1 MFGKLK
7 RVLSQTTVLAAIL
20 AAPAVAEAQTKVN
33 LGTVQSFGAVTTY
46 IAKEKGYFKDAGLDV
61 EIVDMNSSANVLA
74 ILARGDLQIVE
85 GGVSAGFF
93 NALEQNLPV
102 IMAADRVSTPIGHE
116 MIVAQKNQGKITKLQ
131 DLKGLTVG
139 SNGPGSITTYEVGK
153 MLETVGMKLEDI
165 DIKILGFSQMGP
177 ALASGALDAAL
188 VIPPFAAS
196 FREQK
201 IGYSIAEV
209 DKLVKPTPMT
219 IAVAFM
225 NTEWA
230 AKNKEVAQRFFV
242 AYMRATRDY
251 CIAYHHG
258 PNRKEVIDIALKNGL
273 DKSAESLE
281 KNIWT
286 GRTMDGVIKIDS
298 MLDIQDYYKK
308 VGLTKATFPA
318 NRIVTTEFVDYAN
331 KQLGPPPKVNP
342 ESKLE
347 NCR

>member
-7 RVLSQTTVLAAIL
+7 SVLSLAAIL
-20 AAPAVAEAQTKVN
+20 AAPAIAQAQTKIN

-46 IAKEKGYFKDAGLDV
+46 IAREKGYFKDVGIDID
-61 EIVDMNSSANVLA
+61 IVDMNSSANVLA

-102 IMAADRVSTPIGHE
+102 IMVADRVSTPIGHQ
-116 MIVAQKNQGKITKLQ
+116 MIVAQKNQGKISKLQ

-153 MLETVGMKLEDI
+153 MLETVGMKLDDV

-188 VIPPFAAS
+188 VIPPFAAA
-196 FREQK
+196 FEDQK
-201 IGYSIAEV
+201 IGYSIASV
-209 DKLVKPTPMT
+209 DALVKPTPMT

-230 AKNKEVAQRFFV
+230 AKNKDAAQRFFV

-251 CIAYHHG
+251 CVAYHGG

-286 GRTMDGVIKIDS
+286 GRTMDGVIKVDS

-318 NRIVTTEFVDYAN
+318 DRIVTREFVDYAN
-331 KQLGPPPKVNP
+331 QKLGPPPKTNP
-342 ESKLE
+342 DSKLE

>member
-1 MFGKLK
+1 
-7 RVLSQTTVLAAIL
+7 
-20 AAPAVAEAQTKVN
+20 
-33 LGTVQSFGAVTTY
+33 VQSFGAVTTY
-46 IAKEKGYFKDAGLDV
+46 IAREKGYFKDVGIDID
-61 EIVDMNSSANVLA
+61 IVDMNSSANVLA

-102 IMAADRVSTPIGHE
+102 IMVADRVSTPIGHQ
-116 MIVAQKNQGKITKLQ
+116 MIVAQKNQGKISKLQ

-153 MLETVGMKLEDI
+153 MLETVGMKLDDV

-177 ALASGALDAAL
+177 ALASGALDAA
-188 VIPPFAAS
+188 
-196 FREQK
+196 
-201 IGYSIAEV
+201 
-209 DKLVKPTPMT
+209 
-219 IAVAFM
+219 
-225 NTEWA
+225 
-230 AKNKEVAQRFFV
+230 QRFFV

-251 CIAYHHG
+251 CVAYHGG

-286 GRTMDGVIKIDS
+286 GRTMDGVIKVDS

-318 NRIVTTEFVDYAN
+318 DRIVTREFVDYAN
-331 KQLGPPPKVNP
+331 QKLGPPPKTNP
-342 ESKLE
+342 DSKLE